1 MMKNMI
7 ELDMEEY
14 KNRYTKTE
22 KIKRLYRLAEKL
34 NVQIGG
40 EEDGH
45 TDGDSEGRVVASSFV
60 RM

>member
-1 MMKNMI
+1 MKNMI

-45 TDGDSEGRVVASSFV
+45 SIRDSKGSVVAESPRFL
-60 RM
+60 